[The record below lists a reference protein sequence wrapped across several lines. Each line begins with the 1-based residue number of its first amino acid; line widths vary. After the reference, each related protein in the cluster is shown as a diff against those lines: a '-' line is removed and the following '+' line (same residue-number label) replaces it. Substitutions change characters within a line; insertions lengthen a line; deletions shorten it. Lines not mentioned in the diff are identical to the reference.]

1 MRVLDVGSGAG
12 DVALLVAELVGNRGE
27 VVGTDLSPA
36 AVSAAKART
45 TAEGRNNI
53 TFHEGDP
60 SRLGFE
66 KPFDAIVGRYV
77 LMFNSDPV
85 AMLKGVT
92 RNLRP
97 GGVVVFHE
105 VAWLPVHSAPPSP
118 TFDRCCDWIVRTFEK
133 VGANP
138 QMGLSLHSA
147 FVRAGLPPP
156 TMGLCALIG
165 GGASQRSGIDMIA
178 DLAVTMA
185 PVMEETGVVT
195 IVELDPAT
203 LRDRM
208 IAEVGAL
215 GSVVIGRYEIG
226 VWSRL

>member
-215 GSVVIGRYEIG
+215 GSVVIARYEIG